1 MFVISLISKF
11 SAVNILKP
19 AASKIDSE
27 LSSAGSITI
36 FKSRIIIPADAKTI
50 PSESVKSTSPSVPNM
65 FQSRIVHLYLIPV
78 NRNHIRI
85 YNRFNLCS
93 IGEELQ

>member
-27 LSSAGSITI
+27 LSSTGSITI

-50 PSESVKSTSPSVPNM
+50 PSESVKSTSPSVPNG
-65 FQSRIVHLYLIPV
+65 IL
-78 NRNHIRI
+78 
-85 YNRFNLCS
+85 
-93 IGEELQ
+93 